1 MWMAALLQWLGLKAW
16 MWRSQSISR
25 HCFASIPSLMPRS
38 LAFTLEVVDNRNVP
52 RAALTNVA
60 RSFFFVRGCND
71 AVNLILHISFL

>member
-1 MWMAALLQWLGLKAW
+1 
-16 MWRSQSISR
+16 
-25 HCFASIPSLMPRS
+25 MPRS